1 MISTISGGPTVA
13 GMSHRSMKQYVRAAQ
28 FSQVLGIEVN
38 RHQEVPKVNW
48 EPITFCQEEEEGIL
62 YPHDDPMIIRAEI
75 ADYDVGRVLIDTG
88 SSVSVIFVEA
98 FREMGISDNQVD
110 RQLTPLLS
118 FSGDLVQPIGS
129 VRLPITFGTSPRRAT
144 TYDQFLIVDCPTAYN
159 VIVGRTALTKI
170 KAHLSPHM
178 LLMKFPTPNGT
189 GAIRGNQL
197 SARTCYAT
205 ALKATSFK
213 LPDETMTVQGLPN
226 GTGPVDDPRDESPT
240 IHTHPAEELETI
252 TLSDEQPDRQV
263 RIGTRLT
270 ANLRTQFIE
279 FLRHH
284 SEVFAWSYE
293 DMPGI
298 APDVISHKLT
308 ISPAYKPVRQKRR
321 SYDAERYEAMRT
333 EVEKLQTIGFIREA
347 TYPVWLAN
355 SVMVRK
361 SAGGWRMCQ
370 DYTDLNKA
378 CPKDSFPLP
387 RIDQLVD
394 ATAGHEL
401 LSFMDAYSGYNQIFM
416 HPPDSEHTAFITDK
430 GLYCYNVM
438 PFGLKNAGATY
449 QRLVNKIF
457 AGYIGNIMEVYVDD
471 MLVKSRTA
479 EDHLQNLSIMF
490 GILKNYRMRLN
501 PKKCAFG
508 VSSGKFLG
516 FMISQRGIEANPE
529 KIKAIIDMERP
540 RTMKDIQSLTGRV
553 AALPRFISKATD
565 KCVPFFK
572 ALKGGKRDI
581 TWTAECDNAF
591 QALKNYMSKAP
602 LLSKPLPGEIL
613 YLYLSVSG
621 TAVSSVLI
629 RKPEKAELPI
639 FYVSKALQSAE
650 LRYPPLEQL
659 ALALVVSTRRLR
671 PYFQAHGIKVLTNQP
686 LRQVL
691 QKPEISG
698 RLIKWAIELGEFDI
712 QFVPRPAEKGQAVA
726 DFISELTPSTAQ
738 PTPEAVTGI
747 ALPDAMDTE
756 RFDTTTPIW
765 DLHVDGSANQQGCG
779 AGLVLTTPD
788 GLKIEDALRF
798 DFRTSNNEA
807 EYEALLAGLRLAKSM
822 NAKQVRIH
830 SDSQLV
836 VNQVTADFAAKDA
849 SMHAYL
855 STAHQL
861 LRSFQAYE
869 IKQIPRGENSHA
881 DALARLASAINDKV
895 GRKVPVE
902 ILAQPST
909 VTSEACAVRYEDTW
923 MSPIYLYLTNGTLPE
938 DKAQAR
944 KLKYRSARYTVIN
957 DVLYKRGY
965 TTPYLKCL
973 TAERGDY
980 VLREI
985 HNGVCGDH
993 SGSRSLAYKVFR
1005 QGYFW
1010 PTMHQDANTLV
1021 RKCDKCQRFGNVPHI
1036 PAEPLTPII
1045 SPWPFAQ
1052 WGLDLIGPMPQG
1064 KGQLDK
1070 AKGAWP
1076 EKLPEALWAIRTSY
1090 RTSTGETPFSLA
1102 FGSEAVVPVEIG
1114 EPSYRTETF
1123 APKQNEEAMSLSLD
1137 LLEEHR
1143 AQANLRNEAYKQR
1156 VSRYYDSRVR
1166 PRSFRIGDWVMRK
1179 VSLATKD
1186 TTEGTLGPSWEGPYE
1201 IIGILRS
1208 GTYRLRG
1215 SNGKA
1220 LGHPWNVEH
1229 LKYYYK

>member
-1 MISTISGGPTVA
+1 
-13 GMSHRSMKQYVRAAQ
+13 
-28 FSQVLGIEVN
+28 
-38 RHQEVPKVNW
+38 
-48 EPITFCQEEEEGIL
+48 
-62 YPHDDPMIIRAEI
+62 
-75 ADYDVGRVLIDTG
+75 
-88 SSVSVIFVEA
+88 
-98 FREMGISDNQVD
+98 
-110 RQLTPLLS
+110 
-118 FSGDLVQPIGS
+118 
-129 VRLPITFGTSPRRAT
+129 
-144 TYDQFLIVDCPTAYN
+144 
-159 VIVGRTALTKI
+159 
-170 KAHLSPHM
+170 
-178 LLMKFPTPNGT
+178 
-189 GAIRGNQL
+189 
-197 SARTCYAT
+197 
-205 ALKATSFK
+205 
-213 LPDETMTVQGLPN
+213 
-226 GTGPVDDPRDESPT
+226 
-240 IHTHPAEELETI
+240 
-252 TLSDEQPDRQV
+252 
-263 RIGTRLT
+263 
-270 ANLRTQFIE
+270 
-279 FLRHH
+279 
-284 SEVFAWSYE
+284 
-293 DMPGI
+293 MPGI

-308 ISPAYKPVRQKRR
+308 ISSAYKPVRQKLR

-361 SAGGWRMCQ
+361 STGGWRMCQ

-438 PFGLKNAGATY
+438 PFGLKNAGQLIKGSSTKSSPVTSAT
-449 QRLVNKIF
+449 
-457 AGYIGNIMEVYVDD
+457 
-471 MLVKSRTA
+471 SW
-479 EDHLQNLSIMF
+479 
-490 GILKNYRMRLN
+490 RMRLN

-540 RTMKDIQSLTGRV
+540 KTTKDIQSLTGRG
-553 AALPRFISKATD
+553 ANGIS
-565 KCVPFFK
+565 
-572 ALKGGKRDI
+572 LG
-581 TWTAECDNAF
+581 
-591 QALKNYMSKAP
+591 L
-602 LLSKPLPGEIL
+602 LPGEIL

-639 FYVSKALQSAE
+639 FYVSKALQSAK

-659 ALALVVSTRRLR
+659 ALALVVSARRLR
-671 PYFQAHGIKVLTNQP
+671 PYFQAHG
-686 LRQVL
+686 RQVL

-726 DFISELTPSTAQ
+726 DFISELTPATVQ
-738 PTPEAVTGI
+738 PTYEAITETI
-747 ALPDAMDTE
+747 LPDQPGAERLDTS
-756 RFDTTTPIW
+756 TPVW
-765 DLHVDGSANQQGCG
+765 GLHVDGSANQQGCG

-788 GLKIEDALRF
+788 GQKIEYALRF

-822 NAKQVRIH
+822 NAKQIRIH
-830 SDSQLV
+830 SDSQLI
-836 VNQVTADFAAKDA
+836 VNQVTADFAAMDA

-938 DKAQAR
+938 DKDQAR
-944 KLKYRSARYTVIN
+944 KLRYRSARYTVIN

-965 TTPYLKCL
+965 TTPYLKGL
-973 TAERGDY
+973 TAEQGEY
-980 VLREI
+980 ILREI
-985 HNGVCGDH
+985 HSGMCGDH

-1021 RKCDKCQRFGNVPHI
+1021 KRCDKCQHFGNVPHI
-1036 PAEPLTPII
+1036 PTEPLTPIV

-1052 WGLDLIGPMPQG
+1052 WGLDLIGPMSQG
-1064 KGQLDK
+1064 KGQVK
-1070 AKGAWP
+1070 
-1076 EKLPEALWAIRTSY
+1076 Y
-1090 RTSTGETPFSLA
+1090 
-1102 FGSEAVVPVEIG
+1102 AVVAVDYFTKWVEA
-1114 EPSYRTETF
+1114 EP
-1123 APKQNEEAMSLSLD
+1123 
-1137 LLEEHR
+1137 
-1143 AQANLRNEAYKQR
+1143 
-1156 VSRYYDSRVR
+1156 
-1166 PRSFRIGDWVMRK
+1166 
-1179 VSLATKD
+1179 LATITAAKIED
-1186 TTEGTLGPSWEGPYE
+1186 LVWTH
-1201 IIGILRS
+1201 ICC
-1208 GTYRLRG
+1208 
-1215 SNGKA
+1215 
-1220 LGHPWNVEH
+1220 
-1229 LKYYYK
+1229 

>member
-1 MISTISGGPTVA
+1 
-13 GMSHRSMKQYVRAAQ
+13 
-28 FSQVLGIEVN
+28 
-38 RHQEVPKVNW
+38 
-48 EPITFCQEEEEGIL
+48 
-62 YPHDDPMIIRAEI
+62 
-75 ADYDVGRVLIDTG
+75 
-88 SSVSVIFVEA
+88 
-98 FREMGISDNQVD
+98 
-110 RQLTPLLS
+110 
-118 FSGDLVQPIGS
+118 
-129 VRLPITFGTSPRRAT
+129 
-144 TYDQFLIVDCPTAYN
+144 
-159 VIVGRTALTKI
+159 
-170 KAHLSPHM
+170 
-178 LLMKFPTPNGT
+178 
-189 GAIRGNQL
+189 
-197 SARTCYAT
+197 
-205 ALKATSFK
+205 
-213 LPDETMTVQGLPN
+213 
-226 GTGPVDDPRDESPT
+226 
-240 IHTHPAEELETI
+240 
-252 TLSDEQPDRQV
+252 
-263 RIGTRLT
+263 
-270 ANLRTQFIE
+270 
-279 FLRHH
+279 
-284 SEVFAWSYE
+284 
-293 DMPGI
+293 MPGI
-298 APDVISHKLT
+298 TPEVINHKLS

-321 SYDAERYEAMRT
+321 SYDAEWYEAMRT
-333 EVEKLQTIGFIREA
+333 EVDKLQTIGFIREA

-361 SAGGWRMCQ
+361 STGGWRMCQ

-430 GLYCYNVM
+430 WLYCYNVM

-457 AGYIGNIMEVYVDD
+457 AGYIGNIMEVYIDD

-479 EDHLQNLSIMF
+479 EEHLQNLSIMF
-490 GILKNYRMRLN
+490 GILKDYRMRLN

-529 KIKAIIDMERP
+529 KIKAIIDMQRP
-540 RTMKDIQSLTGRV
+540 KTTKDIQSLTGRV
-553 AALPRFISKATD
+553 AALTRFISKATD

-581 TWTAECDNAF
+581 TWTAECDKAF
-591 QALKNYMSKAP
+591 QDLKNYMSKAP
-602 LLSKPLPGEIL
+602 LLSKSLPGEIL

-659 ALALVVSTRRLR
+659 ALALVVSARRLR
-671 PYFQAHGIKVLTNQP
+671 PYFQAHGIK
-686 LRQVL
+686 
-691 QKPEISG
+691 
-698 RLIKWAIELGEFDI
+698 WAIELGEFDI
-712 QFVPRPAEKGQAVA
+712 HFVPRPTEKGQAVA
-726 DFISELTPSTAQ
+726 DFISELTPATVR
-738 PTPEAVTGI
+738 PTSEAITQTI
-747 ALPDAMDTE
+747 LPDQPGAERLDTS
-756 RFDTTTPIW
+756 TPVW
-765 DLHVDGSANQQGCG
+765 GLHVDGLANQQGCG

-788 GLKIEDALRF
+788 GLKIEYALRF

-822 NAKQVRIH
+822 NAKQIRIH
-830 SDSQLV
+830 SDSQLI

-849 SMHAYL
+849 SMYAYL

-861 LRSFQAYE
+861 LRSFHAYE

-881 DALARLASAINDKV
+881 DALAKLALAINDKV

-902 ILAQPST
+902 ILAQPSA
-909 VTSEACAVRYEDTW
+909 VASEVCAVRHEDTW
-923 MSPIYLYLTNGTLPE
+923 MSDIYLYLTNGTLPE

-944 KLKYRSARYTVIN
+944 KLRYRSARYTVIN

-973 TAERGDY
+973 TAEQGDY

-1005 QGYFW
+1005 QGCFW

-1021 RKCDKCQRFGNVPHI
+1021 KKCDKCQHFGNVPHI
-1036 PAEPLTPII
+1036 PAEPLTPIV

-1064 KGQLDK
+1064 KGQQRLKISSGLTFVADSVSHMRS
-1070 AKGAWP
+1070 
-1076 EKLPEALWAIRTSY
+1076 LPITAGNSIRNS
-1090 RTSTGETPFSLA
+1090 SDN
-1102 FGSEAVVPVEIG
+1102 
-1114 EPSYRTETF
+1114 F
-1123 APKQNEEAMSLSLD
+1123 AP
-1137 LLEEHR
+1137 
-1143 AQANLRNEAYKQR
+1143 
-1156 VSRYYDSRVR
+1156 V
-1166 PRSFRIGDWVMRK
+1166 
-1179 VSLATKD
+1179 
-1186 TTEGTLGPSWEGPYE
+1186 
-1201 IIGILRS
+1201 
-1208 GTYRLRG
+1208 
-1215 SNGKA
+1215 
-1220 LGHPWNVEH
+1220 
-1229 LKYYYK
+1229 

>member
-1 MISTISGGPTVA
+1 
-13 GMSHRSMKQYVRAAQ
+13 
-28 FSQVLGIEVN
+28 
-38 RHQEVPKVNW
+38 
-48 EPITFCQEEEEGIL
+48 
-62 YPHDDPMIIRAEI
+62 
-75 ADYDVGRVLIDTG
+75 
-88 SSVSVIFVEA
+88 
-98 FREMGISDNQVD
+98 
-110 RQLTPLLS
+110 
-118 FSGDLVQPIGS
+118 
-129 VRLPITFGTSPRRAT
+129 
-144 TYDQFLIVDCPTAYN
+144 
-159 VIVGRTALTKI
+159 
-170 KAHLSPHM
+170 
-178 LLMKFPTPNGT
+178 
-189 GAIRGNQL
+189 
-197 SARTCYAT
+197 
-205 ALKATSFK
+205 
-213 LPDETMTVQGLPN
+213 
-226 GTGPVDDPRDESPT
+226 
-240 IHTHPAEELETI
+240 
-252 TLSDEQPDRQV
+252 
-263 RIGTRLT
+263 
-270 ANLRTQFIE
+270 
-279 FLRHH
+279 
-284 SEVFAWSYE
+284 
-293 DMPGI
+293 MPGI

-308 ISPAYKPVRQKRR
+308 ISSAYKPVRQKRR

-361 SAGGWRMCQ
+361 SSGGWRMCQ

-479 EDHLQNLSIMF
+479 EDHLHNLSIMF
-490 GILKNYRMRLN
+490 SILKDYRMRLN

-540 RTMKDIQSLTGRV
+540 KTTKDIQSLTGRV
-553 AALPRFISKATD
+553 AALTRFISKATD

-650 LRYPPLEQL
+650 LRYTPLEQL
-659 ALALVVSTRRLR
+659 ALALVVSARRLR

-726 DFISELTPSTAQ
+726 DFISELTPATVQ
-738 PTPEAVTGI
+738 PASEAITETILPYQTG
-747 ALPDAMDTE
+747 AEFLDTS
-756 RFDTTTPIW
+756 TPIW
-765 DLHVDGSANQQGCG
+765 CLHVDGSANQQGCG

-788 GLKIEDALRF
+788 GLKIEYALRF
-798 DFRTSNNEA
+798 DFRISNNEA
-807 EYEALLAGLRLAKSM
+807 EYEALLAGLRLARSM
-822 NAKQVRIH
+822 NAKQIRIH
-830 SDSQLV
+830 SDSQLI

-944 KLKYRSARYTVIN
+944 KLRYRSARYTVIN

-973 TAERGDY
+973 TAEQGEY
-980 VLREI
+980 ILREI
-985 HNGVCGDH
+985 HSGVCGDH

-1021 RKCDKCQRFGNVPHI
+1021 KRCDKCQRFGNVPHI
-1036 PAEPLTPII
+1036 PAEPLTPIV

-1064 KGQLDK
+1064 KGQVKYAVVAVDYFTKWVEAEPLATITAAKIEDFVWTHICCRFGIPYAIITDNGRQFDSELFRHFCTRLKINLFFASPAHPQSNGQVEAINKIVKKLLKRQLDK

-1076 EKLPEALWAIRTSY
+1076 ENLPEALWAIRTSY
-1090 RTSTGETPFSLA
+1090 RTSTGETPFSMA
-1102 FGSEAVVPVEIG
+1102 FGSEAVGIY
-1114 EPSYRTETF
+1114 EPSGYEPNSL
-1123 APKQNEEAMSLSLD
+1123 PKD
-1137 LLEEHR
+1137 LPK
-1143 AQANLRNEAYKQR
+1143 NLRKKTWGTTVDTVYE
-1156 VSRYYDSRVR
+1156 R
-1166 PRSFRIGDWVMRK
+1166 PM
-1179 VSLATKD
+1179 
-1186 TTEGTLGPSWEGPYE
+1186 TT
-1201 IIGILRS
+1201 
-1208 GTYRLRG
+1208 
-1215 SNGKA
+1215 
-1220 LGHPWNVEH
+1220 
-1229 LKYYYK
+1229 

>member
-1 MISTISGGPTVA
+1 
-13 GMSHRSMKQYVRAAQ
+13 
-28 FSQVLGIEVN
+28 
-38 RHQEVPKVNW
+38 
-48 EPITFCQEEEEGIL
+48 
-62 YPHDDPMIIRAEI
+62 
-75 ADYDVGRVLIDTG
+75 
-88 SSVSVIFVEA
+88 
-98 FREMGISDNQVD
+98 
-110 RQLTPLLS
+110 
-118 FSGDLVQPIGS
+118 
-129 VRLPITFGTSPRRAT
+129 
-144 TYDQFLIVDCPTAYN
+144 
-159 VIVGRTALTKI
+159 
-170 KAHLSPHM
+170 
-178 LLMKFPTPNGT
+178 
-189 GAIRGNQL
+189 
-197 SARTCYAT
+197 
-205 ALKATSFK
+205 
-213 LPDETMTVQGLPN
+213 MTVQGLPN

-240 IHTHPAEELETI
+240 PHTQPAEELETI

-270 ANLRTQFIE
+270 ANLRTQFID

-308 ISPAYKPVRQKRR
+308 ISSAYKPVRQKRR
-321 SYDAERYEAMRT
+321 SYDAE
-333 EVEKLQTIGFIREA
+333 
-347 TYPVWLAN
+347 
-355 SVMVRK
+355 
-361 SAGGWRMCQ
+361 
-370 DYTDLNKA
+370 
-378 CPKDSFPLP
+378 
-387 RIDQLVD
+387 
-394 ATAGHEL
+394 
-401 LSFMDAYSGYNQIFM
+401 
-416 HPPDSEHTAFITDK
+416 
-430 GLYCYNVM
+430 
-438 PFGLKNAGATY
+438 
-449 QRLVNKIF
+449 
-457 AGYIGNIMEVYVDD
+457 
-471 MLVKSRTA
+471 RTA

-490 GILKNYRMRLN
+490 GILKDYRMRLN

-540 RTMKDIQSLTGRV
+540 KTTKDIQSLTGRV
-553 AALPRFISKATD
+553 AALTRFISKATD

-659 ALALVVSTRRLR
+659 ALALVVSARRLR

-726 DFISELTPSTAQ
+726 DFISELTPATVQ
-738 PTPEAVTGI
+738 PTSEAITETI
-747 ALPDAMDTE
+747 LPDQPGAERLDTS
-756 RFDTTTPIW
+756 TPVW
-765 DLHVDGSANQQGCG
+765 GLHVDGSANQQGCG

-788 GLKIEDALRF
+788 GLKIEYALRF

-822 NAKQVRIH
+822 NAKQIRIH
-830 SDSQLV
+830 SDSQLI

-849 SMHAYL
+849 SMYAYL

-944 KLKYRSARYTVIN
+944 KLRYRSARYTVIN

-973 TAERGDY
+973 TAEQGEY
-980 VLREI
+980 ILREI
-985 HNGVCGDH
+985 HSGVCGDH
-993 SGSRSLAYKVFR
+993 SGSRSLAYKAFR

-1010 PTMHQDANTLV
+1010 PTMHQDANSLV
-1021 RKCDKCQRFGNVPHI
+1021 KRCDKCQRFGNVPHI
-1036 PAEPLTPII
+1036 PAEPLTPIV

-1114 EPSYRTETF
+1114 EPSYRTEAF
-1123 APKQNEEAMSLSLD
+1123 APKENEEAMSLSLD

-1201 IIGILRS
+1201 VIGILRS